1 MKSNKIIAIEKRI
14 TQTKERIET
23 HKNTVSSLESQ
34 LKDLLK
40 QKQNLELDELKAFM
54 NTHNM
59 SALDA
64 IDILEQMKGELSNEE
79 DTNDIADM

>member
-1 MKSNKIIAIEKRI
+1 MKPNKIIAIEKMI
-14 TQTKERIET
+14 SQTKEKIET
-23 HKNTVSSLESQ
+23 HKNSVASLESQ
-34 LKDLLK
+34 LKELLK

-54 NTHNM
+54 SIHNM

-64 IDILEQMKGELSNEE
+64 INILKQMKGELSNEE